1 MSARTTIL
9 EEAIEAWEDARSGV
23 IDEVENIPADQF
35 DFRPAPEV
43 RNVSELVL
51 HILEVSLMM
60 AGELTREDT
69 NLRREPWPRLL
80 ARYSKPIDG
89 ITGKRQLLAALRSTL
104 RDGIKAFRTAGELH
118 MMQQIIRFDGE
129 KGTRFAWFHHGI
141 SQEMYHRGQLALY
154 QRLMGIKP
162 ALTKRIEGSE

>member
-9 EEAIEAWEDARSGV
+9 DEAIEAWEDARSGV
-23 IDEVENIPADQF
+23 IDEVENIPPDQF
-35 DFRPAPEV
+35 DFRPVPAV
-43 RNVSELVL
+43 RSVSELVL
-51 HILEVSLMM
+51 HIMEVSLMM

-104 RDGIKAFRTAGELH
+104 RDGVKAFRAAGELH
-118 MMQQIIRFDGE
+118 MMQLIARFDGE
-129 KGTRFAWFHHGI
+129 KGTRLAWLHHGI
-141 SQEMYHRGQLALY
+141 SQEMYHRGQLAIF

-162 ALTKRIEGSE
+162 ALTKRIEGSD